1 MEVFED
7 MNDNEVKT
15 TLWAGRI
22 AAFKNSGL
30 SRKEWC
36 QKNQVPLSTFGYWFR
51 KMQTGSPMKE
61 FCEDPI
67 FAKLPSEQE
76 FCSDRITDHAPVT
89 ICLPGNIRIEVDADC
104 PAGLI
109 TALLHAIKN
118 YA

>member
-7 MNDNEVKT
+7 IKHNVVKT
-15 TLWAGRI
+15 TLWAGKI
-22 AAFKNSGL
+22 AAFKNCAL
-30 SRKEWC
+30 SRKDWR
-36 QKNQVPLSTFGYWFR
+36 QIYQAPLFTFGYWFR

-67 FAKLPSEQE
+67 FARLPSEQE